1 MFLQIFWIPDSV
13 KISITNFLLA
23 RPLGSPCQQEGISKF
38 LKKRNRSF
46 STPSRFPQLVG
57 ISHSIIVLSSIIAT
71 IVIVTLCRHHHQH
84 HLHQV
89 MIQTMNHLTMTI
101 KKKSK
106 RQSQQPKCR
115 CTMQRIILILPWE
128 VRIYVF
134 YLEWQLAAILVISW
148 ITRTHRSPSQGIP
161 LRSETGFSDT
171 ET

>member
-71 IVIVTLCRHHHQH
+71 IVIVTLCCHHHQH

-148 ITRTHRSPSQGIP
+148 ITRTHHSPSQGIP
-161 LRSETGFSDT
+161 L
-171 ET
+171 